1 MKKIKLSDYTITS
14 NFKLEIIPEGRI
26 IINTINAYSWVMA
39 DKDFLFRKAL
49 INSDYLLPDGVSI
62 SWAARFLNNENISK
76 FAYFFTRFR
85 VSFSVFA

>member
-49 INSDYLLPDGVSI
+49 INSD
-62 SWAARFLNNENISK
+62 
-76 FAYFFTRFR
+76 
-85 VSFSVFA
+85 